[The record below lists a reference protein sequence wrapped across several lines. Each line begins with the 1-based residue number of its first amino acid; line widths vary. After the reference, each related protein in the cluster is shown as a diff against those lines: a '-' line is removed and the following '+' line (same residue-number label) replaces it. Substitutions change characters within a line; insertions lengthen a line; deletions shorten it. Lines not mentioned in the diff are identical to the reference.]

1 MPPLLSLPLERNSG
15 KEAVSPAVASP
26 LLVQLVDDAL
36 HSTYSSHLE
45 DYYQCIVP
53 LGQTNR
59 HSPYWNSY
67 IFPENMKLDYAELL
81 VNAMVS
87 IISSKDDPDD
97 TDEWVEKQQDYVL
110 RIANSIILWKYSQYR
125 YEHTDDMIE
134 LLNRYKHMPCTKL
147 STNVD
152 IYNVAREL
160 YGEDLHDLIA
170 NPQTPHQPNHP
181 NETLYDNI
189 WSIAC
194 DFLLYG
200 VRIELYNKR
209 NNKEN
214 ISSNGLSTCVGWAR
228 RYISQD
234 TKMIEMQLTEH
245 DVYYNEYDRNT
256 DEYDGQEDEEEEHED
271 EEELGHPMDYLLDD
285 DKEDMTVEEIS
296 KRALVEQSMI

>member
-1 MPPLLSLPLERNSG
+1 MPPLLSLPLERHSG
-15 KEAVSPAVASP
+15 REAVSPAVASA

-36 HSTYSSHLE
+36 FSTYSSHLE
-45 DYYQCIVP
+45 DFYQCIEP
-53 LGQTNR
+53 LRGINR
-59 HSPYWNSY
+59 HSPYWY
-67 IFPENMKLDYAELL
+67 IFPEYLKSSLAEYL
-81 VNAMVS
+81 VNAMVF

-134 LLNRYKHMPCTKL
+134 LLNRYKHKPCTKL

-152 IYNVAREL
+152 IYNVAKEL

-194 DFLLYG
+194 DFLLDG

-214 ISSNGLSTCVGWAR
+214 INSNGLSTRVGWTR
-228 RYISQD
+228 RKISQD
-234 TKMIEMQLTEH
+234 TKMIGKQLTEH

>member
-15 KEAVSPAVASP
+15 KEAVSPAVASA

-36 HSTYSSHLE
+36 NSTYSSHLE
-45 DYYQCIVP
+45 DYYQCIVS
-53 LGQTNR
+53 LGQMNR
-59 HSPYWNSY
+59 HSPYWYSY

-87 IISSKDDPDD
+87 IISSKDDPED

-134 LLNRYKHMPCTKL
+134 LLNRYKHKQCTKL
-147 STNVD
+147 RTNVD
-152 IYNVAREL
+152 IYNVARDL
-160 YGEDLHDLIA
+160 YGGDLHDLIA

-194 DFLLYG
+194 DFLLNG

-214 ISSNGLSTCVGWAR
+214 ISSNGLSTRVGWAR
-228 RYISQD
+228 RYISKD
-234 TKMIEMQLTEH
+234 TTMIEKQLTEH

-271 EEELGHPMDYLLDD
+271 EEEPGLPMDYLLDD

-296 KRALVEQSMI
+296 KRALVEQSRI